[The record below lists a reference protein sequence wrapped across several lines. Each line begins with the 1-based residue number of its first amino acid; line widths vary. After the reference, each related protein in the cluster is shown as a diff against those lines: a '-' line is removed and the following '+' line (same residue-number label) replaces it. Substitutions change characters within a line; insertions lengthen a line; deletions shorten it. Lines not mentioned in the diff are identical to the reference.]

1 MLAYLA
7 WLAIALWIAPGIV
20 LLCHLLWLIYQ
31 SPSTNPDLVA
41 ADASGS
47 AHTESAIRQGN

>member
-41 ADASGS
+41 ADASGNT
-47 AHTESAIRQGN
+47 HTESAIRQGN